1 MSSFPRFST
10 RFLTKIRE
18 LGREPGHR
26 SGLVRNLAL
35 ALALA
40 LPLLAQSA
48 LAAATTAAGPAAT
61 ASHSAGAPKVGDILP
76 DVEIHGR
83 PSPQHA
89 AYLGLPEGAT
99 SFRLSQIKAELVLVE
114 IFSMY
119 CPRCQAAAPKL
130 NRVFE
135 RLKTSP
141 LGGSLKFVAL
151 GAGNTPFE
159 VDYFCKKHHAS
170 MPMFPDTDYT
180 LHATFGN
187 VGTPSFYVLRAL
199 PGGKGLKVLFAHEGQ
214 PESEDAFLDQI
225 RRAATQQD

>member
-1 MSSFPRFST
+1 MSNILRLQAAFLST
-10 RFLTKIRE
+10 TRK
-18 LGREPGHR
+18 LGLKPCCKQ
-26 SGLVRNLAL
+26 GLALGLAL
-35 ALALA
+35 ALAMA
-40 LPLLAQSA
+40 LPLLAQPA
-48 LAAATTAAGPAAT
+48 LAAGATTVDP
-61 ASHSAGAPKVGDILP
+61 SAGAPKVGDILP
-76 DVEIHGR
+76 DVEIKGL

-89 AYLGLPEGAT
+89 AYLGLPEGAA
-99 SFRLSQIKAELVLVE
+99 SFRLSQIKSELVLVE

-141 LGGSLKFVAL
+141 LGDRLKFVAL

-159 VDYFCKKHHAS
+159 VEYFCKKYHAS

-187 VGTPSFYVLRAL
+187 VGTPSFFVLRAL
-199 PGGKGLKVLFAHEGQ
+199 PGGKGLKVIFAQEGQ
-214 PESEDAFLDQI
+214 PESEDAFFEQL
-225 RRAATQQD
+225 RRVVTP

>member
-1 MSSFPRFST
+1 MNREHHSNTLIPAT
-10 RFLTKIRE
+10 IRE
-18 LGREPGHR
+18 LGRT
-26 SGLVRNLAL
+26 SSLVLSLAL
-35 ALALA
+35 ALAL
-40 LPLLAQSA
+40 LLSAQPA
-48 LAAATTAAGPAAT
+48 LAAATTTPDPAT
-61 ASHSAGAPKVGDILP
+61 TSHSAGAPKVGDILP
-76 DVEIHGR
+76 DVEIQGQ
-83 PSPQHA
+83 PSTRHA
-89 AYLGLPEGAT
+89 DYLGLPEGTT
-99 SFRLSQIKAELVLVE
+99 SFRLSQIKAELLLVE

-135 RLKTSP
+135 RLKASP

-187 VGTPSFYVLRAL
+187 VGTPSFFVLRAL
-199 PGGKGLKVLFAHEGQ
+199 PGGKGLKVLFAYEGQ
-214 PESEDAFLDQI
+214 PECEDAFFEQI
-225 RRAATQQD
+225 RRAATQRD